1 MRTNICL
8 CVCVRAAYSSV
19 CVCVGVGGRG
29 GPSCALSRVSLL
41 EDRHG
46 QTQNSRVQ
54 EAGGDGVGRLRPA
67 VGRLISRGGGV
78 WCLER
83 HELSVLRAQLQLR
96 EQPVDSRWE
105 GGVPQQ

>member
-1 MRTNICL
+1 M
-8 CVCVRAAYSSV
+8 CVCW
-19 CVCVGVGGRG
+19 GGGEG

-67 VGRLISRGGGV
+67 VGRLSSVVVAFGASSAMKFWYSGPFFNFASNLWTADGRRGGRYGDGALFEL
-78 WCLER
+78 CLRNCVEI
-83 HELSVLRAQLQLR
+83 
-96 EQPVDSRWE
+96 
-105 GGVPQQ
+105 